1 MEKKYLAID
10 VGGSSIKYGIVTNGT
25 EISNVGSVKTPWDSM
40 ESLLDKFKKIYEEIG
55 EGVSGVGVSF
65 TATLNYEEGYCF
77 DSGHLLYTKGVKL
90 LPIFQEIFPV
100 PVAVEND
107 GNCGAL
113 AESLYG
119 SLKDVN
125 DAVVLILGTDIGGG
139 IIKDH
144 KIHRGKFSC
153 SGEFSYMVVNYDTF
167 ETWAD
172 NNGTR
177 GYAEP
182 FKKAKGLD
190 YADGKIFFEAVN
202 AGDEDALKILDR
214 YTRFLCVQIYNLQCS
229 YAPQRFAIGGG
240 ISRQPKLMEY
250 LQKNMDELYATKFS
264 GLPRA
269 EVVVCEY
276 MNDANMIGAIV
287 HLKQCLGEA

>member
-1 MEKKYLAID
+1 MGKKYLAID
-10 VGGSSIKYGIVTNGT
+10 VGASSIKYGIVQNNT
-25 EISNVGSVKTPWDSM
+25 EISQVGSVKTPWDSM
-40 ESLLDKFKKIYEEIG
+40 DSLLAKFRKIYEEIG

-125 DAVVLILGTDIGGG
+125 DAIVLILGTDIGGG
-139 IIKDH
+139 VIKDH
-144 KIHRGKFSC
+144 RIHRGKLSC
-153 SGEFSYMVVNYDTF
+153 SGEFSYMIVNYDTF

-240 ISRQPKLMEY
+240 ISRQPILMEY
-250 LQKNMDELYATKFS
+250 LNKHMDDLYAHKFNQ
-264 GLPRA
+264 LPRA
-269 EVVVCEY
+269 EVVLCEY
-276 MNDANMIGAIV
+276 MNEANLIGAIV
-287 HLKQCLGEA
+287 HLRQCLGEL